1 MEATFI
7 LKLVLMVA
15 FFLEVTI
22 FGNFISGL
30 ECFKT
35 KRIMDLAMTF
45 AGTLFLSIALIDVV
59 PEAIENFNDFIAK
72 QPLQY

>member
-1 MEATFI
+1 MEATFF

-30 ECFKT
+30 ECFKN
-35 KRIMDLAMTF
+35 KAIMDLAMTF
-45 AGTLFLSIALIDVV
+45 SGTLFLSIALIDVI
-59 PEAIENFNDFIAK
+59 PEAISSFD
-72 QPLQY
+72 